1 MDLGAGQLVTFAIAK
16 QLPGENHHM
25 LIADAE
31 VGIPAAIGHQ
41 HAGKLLGKFV
51 GPVVCCLELDERPD
65 RWHPWRLTAD
75 PDPGNP
81 GQGQPVDVQL
91 GANPDALADDGSCQ
105 HATASQRSR
114 PDTASISLPAMGTET
129 ISLRAGIDELRLVDQ
144 HVHTVIPGSLTA
156 AEFKNLLTESDQPA
170 PEGTSEFDS
179 QLGFAVRRWCGP
191 VIGLDQ
197 PVTAEAYLE
206 RRNSVSAAAGLLAGA
221 GCSHLLVDTG
231 FAAAGS
237 LALPELGALAGA
249 AVREVVR
256 LESVAEQV
264 ASSGCR
270 AAEFGDAFAEELAR
284 RCGSAVAVK
293 SIIAYRHG
301 LNIDPAPPSKA
312 DVRAVAGRWL
322 REIET
327 RGTVRLTEPVLLWH
341 LLWTATELRLPIQL
355 HTGFGDP
362 DLDLRRADPLLARDF
377 LAGCGVPVVLLH
389 CYPYHRQAGYLA
401 HVYPNVYVD
410 VGQTL
415 NHIGARAPAVLA
427 ETLELAPFGKVLY
440 SSDAYGLPELLYL
453 GARLWR
459 NAVAEVLG
467 GWVATGQWTEQDA
480 IRVAGMIGA
489 GNSTRL
495 YQLAEAAAI

>member
-1 MDLGAGQLVTFAIAK
+1 V
-16 QLPGENHHM
+16 
-25 LIADAE
+25 
-31 VGIPAAIGHQ
+31 
-41 HAGKLLGKFV
+41 
-51 GPVVCCLELDERPD
+51 
-65 RWHPWRLTAD
+65 
-75 PDPGNP
+75 
-81 GQGQPVDVQL
+81 
-91 GANPDALADDGSCQ
+91 
-105 HATASQRSR
+105 
-114 PDTASISLPAMGTET
+114 SISLPAMGTEP
-129 ISLRAGIDELRLVDQ
+129 ISLRAAIDELRLVDQ
-144 HVHTVIPGSLTA
+144 HVHTVMPGPLST
-156 AEFKNLLTESDQPA
+156 AEFEQFITESDQPA

-197 PVTAEAYLE
+197 PVTAAAYLE
-206 RRNSVSAAAGLLAGA
+206 RRNSGSAAAELLAGA

-231 FAAAGS
+231 YAAPGS
-237 LALPELGALAGA
+237 LSLSELGALAGA
-249 AVREVVR
+249 VVREVVR
-256 LESVAEQV
+256 LETVAEQV
-264 ASSGCR
+264 ASSGVR
-270 AAEFGDAFAEELAR
+270 AAEFGDAFAEELGR
-284 RCGSAVAVK
+284 RCANAIAVK
-293 SIIAYRHG
+293 SIIAYRYG
-301 LNIDPAPPSKA
+301 LDIDPAPPGKS

-327 RGTVRLTEPVLLWH
+327 QGSVRLTEPVLLSH

-401 HVYPNVYVD
+401 HVYPNVYAD
-410 VGQTL
+410 VGQTM

-440 SSDAYGLPELLYL
+440 SSDAYGLPELVYL

-459 NAVAEVLG
+459 NAVTEVLG

-495 YQLAEAAAI
+495 YHLAGGAAT